1 MSDNDVYQAGLEVL
15 ILSAI
20 IAKDGRQDT
29 EQRLRAFG
37 VDITAPQYR
46 LLRQLQQGRY
56 TIKELSRV
64 MMVEPATLVPMVD
77 TLERHGL
84 VRRRRDPNDRRRMPV
99 ELTETGLT
107 HLNRV
112 PFVHESDPIARYLS
126 TLTED
131 DRQVFL
137 RRLRELVDALHG
149 SGVTRFI
156 AGGVHDYFAF
166 GEQQE
171 ALRPPTHF
179 AKKEPLS

>member
-1 MSDNDVYQAGLEVL
+1 MSDHDVYSDALEVL

-37 VDITAPQYR
+37 ADVTAPQYR

-84 VRRRRDPNDRRRMPV
+84 VRRSRDPNDRRRTPV
-99 ELTETGLT
+99 ELTETGRERLS
-107 HLNRV
+107 RV

-126 TLTED
+126 ALSET
-131 DRQVFL
+131 DRHAFL
-137 RRLRELVDALHG
+137 LRLRELVDVLHG
-149 SGVTRFI
+149 SNVTRFI
-156 AGGVHDYFAF
+156 SGGVRSYFAF

-171 ALRPPTHF
+171 AQRLSADPS
-179 AKKEPLS
+179 KQEPKS

>member
-1 MSDNDVYQAGLEVL
+1 MSDHDVYRDALEVL

-37 VDITAPQYR
+37 ADITAPQYR

-84 VRRRRDPNDRRRMPV
+84 VRRSRDPNDRRRTPV
-99 ELTETGLT
+99 ELTETGLE
-107 HLNRV
+107 HLGRV

-126 TLTED
+126 TLTES
-131 DRQVFL
+131 DRQAFVL
-137 RRLRELVDALHG
+137 RLRELVDALHG
-149 SGVTRFI
+149 SNVTRFI
-156 AGGVHDYFAF
+156 SGGVRSYFAF

-171 ALRPPTHF
+171 SHHLSADPS
-179 AKKEPLS
+179 KQEPKP